1 MINLHK
7 LAGLKVLL
15 IENDPYIRDT
25 LRKALSDEGCVI
37 ESAYTCAEGIEL
49 LKEGPN
55 DIIISDFNLPGI
67 NGYEFL
73 KLANESDPESIKI
86 LVASIGDVDPMS
98 RVFDC
103 GIDDVIEKPFPF
115 ESLLYTLSKHL
126 VDSSAIG

>member
-25 LRKALSDEGCVI
+25 LGKALAGEGCVI
-37 ESAYTCAEGIEL
+37 ESAYSSAEGFEL
-49 LKEGPN
+49 LRECPS

-73 KLANESDPESIKI
+73 KIANKSYPESIKI

-98 RVFDC
+98 RVFEN

-115 ESLLYTLSKHL
+115 ESLLYIISKHL
-126 VDSSAIG
+126 VDSFPVS